1 MRGLLKEVKGT
12 KAAPKAAPKVP
23 KVVKGTKAAPKAA
36 PKVPKVPKVVKG
48 TKAAPKVPKVPKVVK
63 GTKAAPKVPK
73 VVKGTKAAPK
83 VLANKQIKTKNGG
96 GNKNTIFV
104 VPYNPPTLSK
114 ATSVNPLIEYAPPRR
129 VSPKYV
135 NSGNNFNEETDITIE
150 ELRKKAQEQ
159 YNKEIYIYE
168 QGIGRY
174 VTAVEEGNML
184 NHIER
189 DKWYKGIGDAIR
201 YALLQGK
208 IEDEDISKLKMLIN
222 YKRKRSLVSL
232 LKNNLLDLY
241 EIFSIGFDALEFY
254 LYVGYMYETETTH
267 FNRNKNA
274 SFADKFG
281 DFITNK
287 DTMIDVDTKEPPS
300 YPELCVLERLMILY
314 EILKIIIKIN
324 NIEDRNLL
332 SLLNKFNESI
342 EQFKEDY
349 INKYRFIADEVLGYK
364 EISLFNKTG
373 KRLFMPMINLVE
385 IMDTFNKKMLLEI
398 IDSEGKRS
406 RYIFNTELPLP
417 ELRDVIE
424 KAKKTI

>member
-12 KAAPKAAPKVP
+12 KAAPKVP
-23 KVVKGTKAAPKAA
+23 KVVKRTKAA
-36 PKVPKVPKVVKG
+36 
-48 TKAAPKVPKVPKVVK
+48 PKVPKVVK

-73 VVKGTKAAPK
+73 VVKGTKGTKAAPK

-96 GNKNTIFV
+96 GNNNTIFV
-104 VPYNPPTLSK
+104 VPYSPPTLRK

-135 NSGNNFNEETDITIE
+135 NSGDNFRNNTHIVAIE

-159 YNKEIYIYE
+159 YNKEKYIYE

-241 EIFSIGFDALEFY
+241 EIFSIGFDELEFY

-300 YPELCVLERLMILY
+300 YPELYVLERLMILY

-332 SLLNKFNESI
+332 SLLNQFNESI

-406 RYIFNTELPLP
+406 RYTFNTELPLP

-424 KAKKTI
+424 KAKKQ